1 MLTDCGKYIIYEYT
15 EIKIKSFKTNCSVMN
30 DILIKFYNIKRNELH
45 FTANPVQDNNTFV
58 MLLLDN
64 CKSQL
69 N

>member
-1 MLTDCGKYIIYEYT
+1 MLTDGGKYIFNEST
-15 EIKIKSFKTNCSVMN
+15 RIKIKSFKTICSVMN